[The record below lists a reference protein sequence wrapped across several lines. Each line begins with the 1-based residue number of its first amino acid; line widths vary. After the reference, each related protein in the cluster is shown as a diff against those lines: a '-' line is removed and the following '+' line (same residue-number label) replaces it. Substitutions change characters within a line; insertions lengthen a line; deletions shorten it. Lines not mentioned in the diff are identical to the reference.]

1 MKSDDKRLRDGKN
14 KEEGESAI
22 TRSLPHDKKLMQI
35 YVNQNT
41 LHCNV
46 DSHEKDVVPKND
58 KSGLTDRSAK
68 NNEFYELELLGI
80 QPKHSSDTFM
90 GDFNDL
96 LSNEDKRSW
105 VDHPPWRI
113 MGFREAVHDNGLIDL
128 RFSEYPLHG

>member
-1 MKSDDKRLRDGKN
+1 MKGRTFNLAPLNVEQIGLLAKLAIPMEEKGKYVKSDDKRLRDGKN

-58 KSGLTDRSAK
+58 KSGFDGQACQ
-68 NNEFYELELLGI
+68 E
-80 QPKHSSDTFM
+80 Q
-90 GDFNDL
+90 
-96 LSNEDKRSW
+96 
-105 VDHPPWRI
+105 
-113 MGFREAVHDNGLIDL
+113 
-128 RFSEYPLHG
+128 

>member
-1 MKSDDKRLRDGKN
+1 MEQIGQVTNLATTTEEKDKYAELDNKRLRDGKN

-58 KSGLTDRSAK
+58 KSGFDGQACQ
-68 NNEFYELELLGI
+68 E
-80 QPKHSSDTFM
+80 Q
-90 GDFNDL
+90 
-96 LSNEDKRSW
+96 
-105 VDHPPWRI
+105 
-113 MGFREAVHDNGLIDL
+113 
-128 RFSEYPLHG
+128 